1 MRAGTMKRFA
11 WLAVALLLT
20 VMIGVALASESSTD
34 TYIKDLKSDNPE
46 VRAKA
51 AYELGCG

>member
-1 MRAGTMKRFA
+1 MKRFA
-11 WLAVALLLT
+11 LLAVALLLT
-20 VMIGVALASESSTD
+20 VLIGVSLAADSSTD
-34 TYIKDLKSDNPE
+34 NYIKDLKSDNPE

>member
-1 MRAGTMKRFA
+1 MKARKMKRFA
-11 WLAVALLLT
+11 WPAVGLLLT
-20 VMIGVALASESSTD
+20 VMIGVSLAADSSTD

-51 AYELGCG
+51 AFELGCG

>member
-1 MRAGTMKRFA
+1 MKAKEMKRFA
-11 WLAVALLLT
+11 WPIVALLLT
-20 VMIGVALASESSTD
+20 VMLGVSLASESSTD

-51 AYELGCG
+51 AFELGCG

>member
-1 MRAGTMKRFA
+1 MKARKMKRFA
-11 WLAVALLLT
+11 WLAMALLLT
-20 VMIGVALASESSTD
+20 VMIGVSLAAESSTE
-34 TYIKDLKSDNPE
+34 TYIKDIKSDNPE

>member
-1 MRAGTMKRFA
+1 MKARTMKRFA

-20 VMIGVALASESSTD
+20 VMIGVSLASESSTE

>member
-1 MRAGTMKRFA
+1 MKVRKMKRFA

-20 VMIGVALASESSTD
+20 VNIGVSLASESSTD

-46 VRAKA
+46 ARAKA

>member
-1 MRAGTMKRFA
+1 MKARKMKRFA
-11 WLAVALLLT
+11 WFAVALLLT
-20 VMIGVALASESSTD
+20 IMIGAALASESSTD
-34 TYIKDLKSDNPE
+34 THIKDLKSDNPE

>member
-1 MRAGTMKRFA
+1 MKAGKMKRFA

-20 VMIGVALASESSTD
+20 VMIGVSLAAESSTD
-34 TYIKDLKSDNPE
+34 THIKDLKSDNPE
-46 VRAKA
+46 ARAKA

>member
-1 MRAGTMKRFA
+1 MRAGKMKRFA

-20 VMIGVALASESSTD
+20 VMIGVSLAAESSTE

>member
-1 MRAGTMKRFA
+1 MKRFA

-20 VMIGVALASESSTD
+20 VMIGVSLAAESSTE
-34 TYIKDLKSDNPE
+34 TYIKDLKSDDPE

-51 AYELGCG
+51 AFELGCG

>member
-1 MRAGTMKRFA
+1 MKARRMKRFA

-20 VMIGVALASESSTD
+20 VMIGVSLAADSSTD
-34 TYIKDLKSDNPE
+34 TYIKDLKSDDPE

>member
-1 MRAGTMKRFA
+1 MKAGKMKRFA

-20 VMIGVALASESSTD
+20 VMIGVSLASESSTD
-34 TYIKDLKSDNPE
+34 THIKDLKSDNPE
-46 VRAKA
+46 ARAKA

>member
-1 MRAGTMKRFA
+1 MKARTMKRFA

-20 VMIGVALASESSTD
+20 VMIGVSLASESSTD

>member
-1 MRAGTMKRFA
+1 MKARKMKRFA
-11 WLAVALLLT
+11 WLAVVLLLT

-34 TYIKDLKSDNPE
+34 THIKDLKSDNPE

-51 AYELGCG
+51 AFELGCG

>member
-1 MRAGTMKRFA
+1 MKVRKMKRFA
-11 WLAVALLLT
+11 WPAVALLLT
-20 VMIGVALASESSTD
+20 VMIGVALAAESSTD

-51 AYELGCG
+51 AFELGCG